1 MMIKEWFSGIGG
13 ACGSIAAGAFWANS
27 MQEFRVTL
35 GADQA
40 KRILASER
48 LDKTYSAK
56 IPA

>member
-1 MMIKEWFSGIGG
+1 MIKEWFSGIGG